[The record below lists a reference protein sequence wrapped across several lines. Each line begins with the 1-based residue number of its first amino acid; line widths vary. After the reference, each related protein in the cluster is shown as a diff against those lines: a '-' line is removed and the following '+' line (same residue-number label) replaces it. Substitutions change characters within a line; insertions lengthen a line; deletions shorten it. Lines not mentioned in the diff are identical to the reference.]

1 MSTNVL
7 YLVRHGSRFDYDNP
21 TRWSE
26 ISSLPTVLSTDPPL
40 NHFGF
45 KQAELTGSY
54 LHRDVL
60 LEERNLAASSPSG
73 PSGVSTRCMSSLYQR
88 VLQTA
93 RPFASYHGIL
103 ISPEPGILEY
113 GHHYN
118 TLEEPGRR
126 IAQCFP
132 EVDLGYEPLTKLE
145 EVDWKSTTEREDGVS
160 YMRRIL
166 RFESRYSNQVNGR
179 DTIDVMFSHAAS
191 SSLVAAMTGLQ
202 LEEVG
207 KFAPCGIFKLRR
219 SSGSRWV
226 IELYGSDNL
235 HSLPPPI
242 PSLSGPSSSSDSV
255 SESMTRPWG
264 YEQGKRDY
272 RNMWKRARELEFS
285 APPLYHLVLASSWS
299 SVPPGG
305 LYYPPTYNQD
315 GFTHLT
321 EEPALLVGVG
331 NLFYKKPESAV
342 WVCLEIDGG
351 RLGEGLVVKYEPAA
365 PVGGDEGEG
374 EGGGEEG
381 TLFPHLYGGVEKDA
395 VRRVMEVKRLEDGTF
410 VEIVRIKG

>member
-145 EVDWKSTTEREDGVS
+145 EVDWKSTTEREGELSLTLSLQVPQD
-160 YMRRIL
+160 RR
-166 RFESRYSNQVNGR
+166 F
-179 DTIDVMFSHAAS
+179 
-191 SSLVAAMTGLQ
+191 GLCR
-202 LEEVG
+202 G
-207 KFAPCGIFKLRR
+207 
-219 SSGSRWV
+219 
-226 IELYGSDNL
+226 
-235 HSLPPPI
+235 LP
-242 PSLSGPSSSSDSV
+242 
-255 SESMTRPWG
+255 
-264 YEQGKRDY
+264 
-272 RNMWKRARELEFS
+272 
-285 APPLYHLVLASSWS
+285 
-299 SVPPGG
+299 
-305 LYYPPTYNQD
+305 
-315 GFTHLT
+315 
-321 EEPALLVGVG
+321 
-331 NLFYKKPESAV
+331 
-342 WVCLEIDGG
+342 
-351 RLGEGLVVKYEPAA
+351 
-365 PVGGDEGEG
+365 
-374 EGGGEEG
+374 
-381 TLFPHLYGGVEKDA
+381 
-395 VRRVMEVKRLEDGTF
+395 
-410 VEIVRIKG
+410 